1 MDKIKSMM
9 DNPTTPNSTTQY
21 PTNVNQYKTSHFY
34 NNNHNRTQSTFQPRR
49 MFNPPSRPK
58 YMNNYN
64 YNNIN
69 SHYQYKKGNKFKS
82 NRFFNNNSYYNT
94 NNNTQRNTFNN
105 RSYNS
110 NTNNE
115 INAKDNNS
123 NEYNVQQSQSQQQSP
138 KIQSQQLLHTQSS

>member
-34 NNNHNRTQSTFQPRR
+34 NNNHNRTQSTFQPRG

-58 YMNNYN
+58 YMNNYS

-82 NRFFNNNSYYNT
+82 NRFFNNNNSYYNN
-94 NNNTQRNTFNN
+94 NNNTQRNNFNN
-105 RSYNS
+105 RNYNS

-123 NEYNVQQSQSQQQSP
+123 NEYNVQQSP